1 MAATTTRTLSAF
13 DQIKTVTDA
22 QRLRLLRRLMA
33 GPASLTEL
41 GRHFGESPAHMRHHL
56 KVLEEAGLVEL
67 DSTRP
72 ARGFTEKRYRATA
85 GAYLIR
91 LAVLPEV
98 PPGRQAMVLSSNDP
112 AVRLL
117 AESLPSQRARVQIQ
131 VLEQDSLNGLI
142 SLQQGLCQVAGCHLL
157 DMASGDYNTGYISR
171 LFPGQ
176 AMTLIHVAQRT
187 LGFMVKSGNPLQLR
201 ALPDLLRPTVR
212 FVNREPGSG
221 TRLWLERALR
231 QAGLPASAIR
241 GYATELSTH
250 AAVAQAVRRGSAD
263 VGLGV
268 ASVARQF
275 GLDFVPLFE
284 EPYDLALPKA
294 HLATSACQALIDH
307 LCSDHFRRLMS
318 GFDGYDARSS
328 GVSRELSA

>member
-1 MAATTTRTLSAF
+1 MSATTTRTLSAF
-13 DQIKTVTDA
+13 DQIKTVADA

-41 GRHFGESPAHMRHHL
+41 GRHFGETPAHIRHHL

-72 ARGFTEKRYRATA
+72 VRGFTEKRYRATA
-85 GAYLIR
+85 EAYLIR
-91 LAVLPEV
+91 LAILPEV
-98 PPGRQAMVLSSNDP
+98 TRGRQAIVLSSNDP
-112 AVRLL
+112 AVRVL
-117 AESLPSQRARVQIQ
+117 AESLPRRRVQIQ
-131 VLEQDSLNGLI
+131 LLEQDSLSGLI

-176 AMTLIHVAQRT
+176 AMALIRVAQRT
-187 LGFMVKSGNPLQLR
+187 LGYMVKAGNPLRLR
-201 ALPDLLRPTVR
+201 ALPDLLRPDVR
-212 FVNREPGSG
+212 FVNRESGSG
-221 TRLWLERALR
+221 TRLWLDGALHK
-231 QAGLPASAIR
+231 AGLPVSAIR

-250 AAVAQAVRRGSAD
+250 TAVAQTVRRGSAD

-294 HLATSACQALIDH
+294 HLAAPAYQALLDH
-307 LCSDHFRRLMS
+307 LCSDQFRRLVT
-318 GFDGYDARSS
+318 GFDGYDASSS
-328 GVSRELSA
+328 GLSRELSA